1 MMEIPTWSFL
11 VIAVVFAIIIGREG
25 TLLREL
31 LESHQ
36 RKIVV
41 TKRKRLKVS
50 SIYTLPV
57 NNDDERQSSVHQ
69 KWIRKV

>member
-11 VIAVVFAIIIGREG
+11 VIAIVFAIVIGRAG

-36 RKIVV
+36 CNVAV

-50 SIYTLPV
+50 SIYHNPV
-57 NNDDERQSSVHQ
+57 NADVERRSSIYQ
-69 KWIRKV
+69 K

>member
-11 VIAVVFAIIIGREG
+11 VIAVVFAIVIGRAG

-31 LESHQ
+31 LESNQH
-36 RKIVV
+36 KVVV

-57 NNDDERQSSVHQ
+57 NTDDERQSSVYQ
-69 KWIRKV
+69 K

>member
-11 VIAVVFAIIIGREG
+11 VIAIVFAIVIGRAG

-36 RKIVV
+36 PNVAV

-50 SIYTLPV
+50 SIYHNPV
-57 NNDDERQSSVHQ
+57 NADVERRSSIYQ
-69 KWIRKV
+69 K

>member
-11 VIAVVFAIIIGREG
+11 VIAVVFAIVIGRAG

-36 RKIVV
+36 PNVAV

-50 SIYTLPV
+50 SIYHNPV
-57 NNDDERQSSVHQ
+57 NADVERRSSIYQ
-69 KWIRKV
+69 K

>member
-11 VIAVVFAIIIGREG
+11 VIATILAIVIGRAG

-31 LESHQ
+31 LESQQHHV
-36 RKIVV
+36 VV

-50 SIYTLPV
+50 SIHHNPV
-57 NNDDERQSSVHQ
+57 NADDERRSGIYQ
-69 KWIRKV
+69 K

>member
-1 MMEIPTWSFL
+1 MEIPTWSFL
-11 VIAVVFAIIIGREG
+11 VIAIFFAIVVGRAG

-36 RKIVV
+36 HKVVV

-57 NNDDERQSSVHQ
+57 NNDDERQSSIHQ

>member
-1 MMEIPTWSFL
+1 MEIPTWSFL
-11 VIAVVFAIIIGREG
+11 VIAIIFAIVVGRAG

-36 RKIVV
+36 HKVVV

-57 NNDDERQSSVHQ
+57 NNDDERQSSIHQ

>member
-11 VIAVVFAIIIGREG
+11 VIAVVFAIVIGRAG

-36 RKIVV
+36 SKVV
-41 TKRKRLKVS
+41 VNKRKRLKVS
-50 SIYTLPV
+50 SIYLLP
-57 NNDDERQSSVHQ
+57 
-69 KWIRKV
+69 

>member
-1 MMEIPTWSFL
+1 MEIPTWSFL
-11 VIAVVFAIIIGREG
+11 VIAVIFAVVVGRAG

-36 RKIVV
+36 PQVVV

-57 NNDDERQSSVHQ
+57 DSDDERQSSIYQ
-69 KWIRKV
+69 KWIHKV

>member
-11 VIAVVFAIIIGREG
+11 VIAIVFAIVIGRAG

-36 RKIVV
+36 RNVAV

-50 SIYTLPV
+50 SIYQNPV
-57 NNDDERQSSVHQ
+57 NADVERRSSIYQ
-69 KWIRKV
+69 K

>member
-11 VIAVVFAIIIGREG
+11 VIAVVFAIVIGRAG
-25 TLLREL
+25 TLLREI

-57 NNDDERQSSVHQ
+57 NDDERQSSVHQ

>member
-11 VIAVVFAIIIGREG
+11 VIAVVFAIIIGRAG

-36 RKIVV
+36 SKVV
-41 TKRKRLKVS
+41 VNKRKRLKVS
-50 SIYTLPV
+50 SIYHTPM
-57 NNDDERQSSVHQ
+57 NTDDERQSSVYQ
-69 KWIRKV
+69 K

>member
-11 VIAVVFAIIIGREG
+11 VIATILAIVIGRAG

-31 LESHQ
+31 LESQQHHV
-36 RKIVV
+36 VV

-50 SIYTLPV
+50 AIYHNPV
-57 NNDDERQSSVHQ
+57 NADDERRSGIYQ
-69 KWIRKV
+69 K

>member
-11 VIAVVFAIIIGREG
+11 VIAIIFAIVIGRAG

-36 RKIVV
+36 RNVAV

-57 NNDDERQSSVHQ
+57 NNDEERQSSIHQ

>member
-11 VIAVVFAIIIGREG
+11 VIAVVFAIIIGRAG

-50 SIYTLPV
+50 SIYHNPV
-57 NNDDERQSSVHQ
+57 NADVERRSSIYQ
-69 KWIRKV
+69 K

>member
-1 MMEIPTWSFL
+1 MEISMWMFL
-11 VIAVVFAIIIGREG
+11 LIAVIMAVVVGRAG

-36 RKIVV
+36 RNVAV

-50 SIYTLPV
+50 INIS
-57 NNDDERQSSVHQ
+57 QS
-69 KWIRKV
+69 R

>member
-1 MMEIPTWSFL
+1 MEIPTWSFL
-11 VIAVVFAIIIGREG
+11 VIAIIFAIVIGRAG

-50 SIYTLPV
+50 SVHHSPMNEV
-57 NNDDERQSSVHQ
+57 DERQSSIYQ
-69 KWIRKV
+69 K

>member
-11 VIAVVFAIIIGREG
+11 VIAIVFAIVIGRAG

-36 RKIVV
+36 RNVAV

-57 NNDDERQSSVHQ
+57 NDDERQSSVYQ
-69 KWIRKV
+69 K

>member
-11 VIAVVFAIIIGREG
+11 VIAIILAIVIGRAG

-31 LESHQ
+31 LESRQ
-36 RKIVV
+36 SRVAV
-41 TKRKRLKVS
+41 NKRKRLKVS

>member
-11 VIAVVFAIIIGREG
+11 VIAIFFAIVIGRAG

-36 RKIVV
+36 RNVAV

-50 SIYTLPV
+50 SIYHNPV
-57 NNDDERQSSVHQ
+57 NADVERRSSIYQ
-69 KWIRKV
+69 K

>member
-11 VIAVVFAIIIGREG
+11 VIAVVFAIIIGRAG

-36 RKIVV
+36 RK
-41 TKRKRLKVS
+41 L
-50 SIYTLPV
+50 
-57 NNDDERQSSVHQ
+57 
-69 KWIRKV
+69 

>member
-11 VIAVVFAIIIGREG
+11 VIAIVFAIVIGRAG

-36 RKIVV
+36 RNVAV

-50 SIYTLPV
+50 SIYYNPV
-57 NNDDERQSSVHQ
+57 NADVERRSSIYQ
-69 KWIRKV
+69 K

>member
-11 VIAVVFAIIIGREG
+11 VIAIVFAIVIGRAG

-36 RKIVV
+36 RNVAV

-57 NNDDERQSSVHQ
+57 NNDEERQSSIHQ

>member
-1 MMEIPTWSFL
+1 MEIPTWSFL
-11 VIAVVFAIIIGREG
+11 VIAIVFAIVIGRAG

-36 RKIVV
+36 RNVAV

-50 SIYTLPV
+50 SIYQNPV
-57 NNDDERQSSVHQ
+57 NADVERRSSIYQ
-69 KWIRKV
+69 K

>member
-11 VIAVVFAIIIGREG
+11 VIAIVFAIVIGRAG

-36 RKIVV
+36 HNVAV

-50 SIYTLPV
+50 SIYHNPV
-57 NNDDERQSSVHQ
+57 NADVERRSSIYQ
-69 KWIRKV
+69 K